1 MNVASLSEANR
12 LRMAAVE
19 AGDCP
24 LLHAAADAEMLR
36 LFHAH
41 GAALLAQRA
50 LARLARRE
58 QSRAAD
64 RQAAGESREVQS

>member
-24 LLHAAADAEMLR
+24 LLHAAADSEMTR
-36 LFHAH
+36 VICAHA
-41 GAALLAQRA
+41 LERA
-50 LARLARRE
+50 HARLRRRE
-58 QSRAAD
+58 QDRAAD

>member
-24 LLHAAADAEMLR
+24 LLHAAADAEMTR
-36 LFHAH
+36 LFDAH
-41 GAALLAQRA
+41 RA
-50 LARLARRE
+50 DRLARRA
-58 QSRAAD
+58 QGRAAD
-64 RQAAGESREVQS
+64 RQAAGESREVSP